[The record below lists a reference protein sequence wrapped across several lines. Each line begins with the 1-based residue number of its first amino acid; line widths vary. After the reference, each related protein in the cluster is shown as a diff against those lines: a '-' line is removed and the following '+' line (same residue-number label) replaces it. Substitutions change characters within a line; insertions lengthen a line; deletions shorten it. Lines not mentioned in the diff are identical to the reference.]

1 MAYCRLKQNSFLITD
16 GLLSCW
22 KCIENITSVWS
33 LMSKTKKLCRVLF
46 FLVPRGSSWPFS
58 PAHVYFR
65 WSITHYPI
73 QRENALI
80 IQPVALYSVDVDYFR
95 KILYWR
101 LLLLFLRGIS
111 LKHYLLASSLIL
123 MLDRKAKNFME
134 QITKRFG
141 FWIVTK
147 YREIAKSY
155 FLYSRDWVFPFQ
167 WKRNHFAQRF
177 SHLVVLKVYLDF
189 HNRLLADQGFLLDIN
204 VHCYSWLCSGICCN

>member
-1 MAYCRLKQNSFLITD
+1 MGYCRLKQNSFSITD

-22 KCIENITSVWS
+22 KCIENITSVRS
-33 LMSKTKKLCRVLF
+33 LMSKTKKLCRVF
-46 FLVPRGSSWPFS
+46 VFLVPRGSSWTFS

-65 WSITHYPI
+65 WSIIPYPV

-80 IQPVALYSVDVDYFR
+80 IQPVALYSVDVDYCR

-101 LLLLFLRGIS
+101 LLLLFLRGIN
-111 LKHYLLASSLIL
+111 LKHYLLASSLIF

-141 FWIVTK
+141 IWIVTK

-155 FLYSRDWVFPFQ
+155 FFYSSDWVFPFQ
-167 WKRNHFAQRF
+167 RKRNHFVQSF
-177 SHLVVLKVYLDF
+177 SHLVVLKVYLDLF
-189 HNRLLADQGFLLDIN
+189 ITDFWQIK
-204 VHCYSWLCSGICCN
+204 VSY